1 MKESYTLLAVDDEP
15 NNLRALKLDLE
26 DAGYRVLTAKD
37 GVEAWDVLSK
47 NRGEIKTILL
57 DRMMP
62 NMNGMEFMQKIK
74 ADNSLSGIPVI
85 MQTAAAEKEQVVEGI
100 KAGVYYYLTKPYDKD
115 VMLSIV
121 FAAVS
126 DYANYNQLRNDI
138 RKFTRKL
145 NLVKEARFEA
155 RTLDDV
161 QYLSTFLAQFF
172 PIPENAAFGI
182 SELLTNAIEHGNL
195 EISYDEKTD
204 LNKTGQW
211 HAEIERRL
219 TLPENASK
227 VALVSYIFKDN
238 QITLTIKDQGKGFNW
253 RDYMEISPERAMH
266 NHGRGIALSKMM
278 SFDNIEYLG
287 NGNEAICTVKVPN
300 TGASKL

>member
-1 MKESYTLLAVDDEP
+1 MTEPVTLLAVDDEP

-26 DAGYRVLTAKD
+26 DSGYRVLTASD
-37 GVEAWDVLSK
+37 GVEAWDTLHK
-47 NRGEIKTILL
+47 NSGIIKTILL

-62 NMNGMEFMQKIK
+62 NMNGMEFMAKIK
-74 ADNSLSGIPVI
+74 ADRIVSGIPVI

-115 VMLSIV
+115 VMLSVV

-126 DYANYNQLRNDI
+126 DYANYSRLRNDI
-138 RKFTRKL
+138 KKFTRKL

-155 RTLDDV
+155 RTLDDA

-172 PIPENAAFGI
+172 PTPENVVFGI

-195 EISYDEKTD
+195 GISYEEKTD
-204 LNKTGQW
+204 LNKTGSW

-219 TLPENASK
+219 MLPENASK
-227 VALVSYIFKDN
+227 AALISYISEGG
-238 QITLTIKDQGKGFNW
+238 QIKLSIKDQGHGFNW
-253 RDYMEISPERAMH
+253 LDYMEISPERAVH

-278 SFDNIEYLG
+278 SFDHMEYVG
-287 NGNEAICTVKVPN
+287 NGNEVICRVDLKI
-300 TGASKL
+300 